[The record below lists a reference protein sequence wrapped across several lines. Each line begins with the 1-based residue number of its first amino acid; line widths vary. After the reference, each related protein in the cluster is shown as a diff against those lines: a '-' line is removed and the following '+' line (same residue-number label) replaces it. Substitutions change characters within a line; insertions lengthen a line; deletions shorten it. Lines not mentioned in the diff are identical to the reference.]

1 MSRVSPGRANTA
13 GDAISSP
20 GLDQDA
26 YPCKLLHQALQP
38 LMKGERR
45 VLLDLGDAHGQTIE
59 YFTGLPVR
67 LAIASLTDDLLK
79 LDPREDEETLQ
90 AHMESLLTPEMV
102 SACDL
107 VMVWEV
113 LNYLQPRVITA
124 LMSRLAQ
131 LLPAGAQVHG
141 FVAYSMKTLPQTPRV
156 LVPSA
161 DAGLQ
166 ILAGQGHGTVQLS
179 GYPSGELQRFMP
191 DFHAARAI
199 LLGDGMQE
207 YLFVR
212 R

>member
-1 MSRVSPGRANTA
+1 
-13 GDAISSP
+13 
-20 GLDQDA
+20 
-26 YPCKLLHQALQP
+26 
-38 LMKGERR
+38 MKGERR
-45 VLLDLGDAHGQTIE
+45 VLLDLGEAHEQTIE
-59 YFTGLPVR
+59 FFTGLPVR
-67 LAIASLTDDLLK
+67 LGIASLTDDLLN
-79 LDPREDEETLQ
+79 LDSREDDEALQ
-90 AHMESLLTPEMV
+90 ARMETLLTPGLV
-102 SACDL
+102 SGCDL

-113 LNYLQPRVITA
+113 LNYLQPSVITA

-141 FVAYSMKTLPQTPRV
+141 FVAYSMKTLLQTPRALV
-156 LVPSA
+156 LSP

-166 ILAGQGHGTVQLS
+166 TLAGQGPASVKVS

-207 YLFVR
+207 YLFIR